1 MFVCESELGASIAK
15 KDEHSAKNKVAL
27 ILALV
32 IDHERDAHVGVGEI
46 GLFLYIL
53 ITFMIDNKRE
63 YKRNFFLRDMS
74 ILLSHTRRQLGRANE
89 DIVPGVYLKEL
100 IDNQTELDIWFEY
113 PTVATRTG
121 PKRVQ
126 NIAWLPPV
134 TTEADDTPDF
144 ELPPM

>member
-1 MFVCESELGASIAK
+1 MNNL
-15 KDEHSAKNKVAL
+15 
-27 ILALV
+27 
-32 IDHERDAHVGVGEI
+32 RDLMNSTFAGEI
-46 GLFLYIL
+46 AEGKHTAIVKNFQYVENESNPDNSYIL
-53 ITFMIDNKRE
+53 ITFLIDGKRD

-134 TTEADDTPDF
+134 TAEADETPDF

>member
-1 MFVCESELGASIAK
+1 MTNL
-15 KDEHSAKNKVAL
+15 
-27 ILALV
+27 
-32 IDHERDAHVGVGEI
+32 RDLMNNTFAGEI
-46 GLFLYIL
+46 AEGKHTAVVKNFQYVENESNPDNSYIL
-53 ITFMIDNKRE
+53 ITFLIDGKRD

-134 TTEADDTPDF
+134 TAEADETPDF

>member
-1 MFVCESELGASIAK
+1 MANSL
-15 KDEHSAKNKVAL
+15 
-27 ILALV
+27 
-32 IDHERDAHVGVGEI
+32 RDLMNNTFAGEI
-46 GLFLYIL
+46 AEGKHTAVVKNFQYVENESNPDNSYIL
-53 ITFMIDNKRE
+53 ITFLIDNKRE

-126 NIAWLPPV
+126 NISWLPPV
-134 TTEADDTPDF
+134 SAEADETPDF

>member
-1 MFVCESELGASIAK
+1 MTNL
-15 KDEHSAKNKVAL
+15 
-27 ILALV
+27 
-32 IDHERDAHVGVGEI
+32 RDLMNNTFAGEI
-46 GLFLYIL
+46 AEGKHTAVVKNFQYVENESNPDNSYIL
-53 ITFMIDNKRE
+53 ITFLIDNKRE

-89 DIVPGVYLKEL
+89 DIVPGIYLKEL

-134 TTEADDTPDF
+134 SAEADETPDF

>member
-1 MFVCESELGASIAK
+1 MNNL
-15 KDEHSAKNKVAL
+15 
-27 ILALV
+27 
-32 IDHERDAHVGVGEI
+32 RDLMNNTFAGEI
-46 GLFLYIL
+46 AEGKHTAVVKSFQYVENESNPDNSYIL
-53 ITFMIDNKRE
+53 ITFLIDNKRD

-89 DIVPGVYLKEL
+89 DIVPGVYLQEL

-134 TTEADDTPDF
+134 TAEADETPDF

>member
-1 MFVCESELGASIAK
+1 MTNSL
-15 KDEHSAKNKVAL
+15 
-27 ILALV
+27 
-32 IDHERDAHVGVGEI
+32 RDLMNNTFAGEI
-46 GLFLYIL
+46 AEGKHTAVVKNFQYVENESNPDNSYIL
-53 ITFMIDNKRE
+53 ITFLIDNKRE

-134 TTEADDTPDF
+134 TAEADETPDF

>member
-1 MFVCESELGASIAK
+1 MNNL
-15 KDEHSAKNKVAL
+15 
-27 ILALV
+27 
-32 IDHERDAHVGVGEI
+32 RDLMNNTFAGEI
-46 GLFLYIL
+46 AEGKHTAVVKNFQYVENESNPDNSYIL
-53 ITFMIDNKRE
+53 ITFLIDGKRD

-89 DIVPGVYLKEL
+89 DIVPGIYLKEL

-126 NIAWLPPV
+126 HIAWLPPV
-134 TTEADDTPDF
+134 SAEADETPDF

>member
-1 MFVCESELGASIAK
+1 MNNL
-15 KDEHSAKNKVAL
+15 
-27 ILALV
+27 
-32 IDHERDAHVGVGEI
+32 RDLMNNTFAGEI
-46 GLFLYIL
+46 AEGKHTAIVKNFQYVENESNPDNSYIL
-53 ITFMIDNKRE
+53 ITFLIDGKRD
-63 YKRNFFLRDMS
+63 YKRNFFLRDMY

-89 DIVPGVYLKEL
+89 DIIPGVYLKEL

-134 TTEADDTPDF
+134 SAEADETPDF

>member
-1 MFVCESELGASIAK
+1 MNNL
-15 KDEHSAKNKVAL
+15 
-27 ILALV
+27 
-32 IDHERDAHVGVGEI
+32 RDLMNNTFAGEI
-46 GLFLYIL
+46 AEGKHTAVVKNFQYVENESNPDNSYIL
-53 ITFMIDNKRE
+53 ITFLIDNKRE

-89 DIVPGVYLKEL
+89 DIIPGVYLKEL

-134 TTEADDTPDF
+134 SAEADETPDF

>member
-1 MFVCESELGASIAK
+1 MNNL
-15 KDEHSAKNKVAL
+15 
-27 ILALV
+27 
-32 IDHERDAHVGVGEI
+32 RDLMNNTFAGEI
-46 GLFLYIL
+46 AEGKHTAVVKNFQYVENESNPDNSYIL
-53 ITFMIDNKRE
+53 ITFLIDGKRD

-134 TTEADDTPDF
+134 TAEADETPDF

>member
-1 MFVCESELGASIAK
+1 MNNL
-15 KDEHSAKNKVAL
+15 
-27 ILALV
+27 
-32 IDHERDAHVGVGEI
+32 RDLMNNTFAGEI
-46 GLFLYIL
+46 AEGKHTAVVKNFQYVENESNPDNSYIL
-53 ITFMIDNKRE
+53 ITFLIDNKRE

-89 DIVPGVYLKEL
+89 DIVPGIYLKEL

-113 PTVATRTG
+113 PIVATRTG

-134 TTEADDTPDF
+134 SAEADETPDF

>member
-1 MFVCESELGASIAK
+1 MNNL
-15 KDEHSAKNKVAL
+15 
-27 ILALV
+27 
-32 IDHERDAHVGVGEI
+32 RDLMNNTFAGEI
-46 GLFLYIL
+46 AEGKHTAIVKNFQYVENESNPDNSYIL
-53 ITFMIDNKRE
+53 ITFLIDGKRD

-134 TTEADDTPDF
+134 TAEADETPDF

>member
-1 MFVCESELGASIAK
+1 MTNSL
-15 KDEHSAKNKVAL
+15 
-27 ILALV
+27 
-32 IDHERDAHVGVGEI
+32 RDLMNNTFAGEI
-46 GLFLYIL
+46 AEGKHTAVVKNFQYVENESNPDNSYIL
-53 ITFMIDNKRE
+53 ITFLIDGKRD

-89 DIVPGVYLKEL
+89 DIVPSIYLKEL

-134 TTEADDTPDF
+134 SAEADETPDF

>member
-1 MFVCESELGASIAK
+1 MNNL
-15 KDEHSAKNKVAL
+15 
-27 ILALV
+27 
-32 IDHERDAHVGVGEI
+32 RDLMNNTFAGEI
-46 GLFLYIL
+46 AEGKHTAVIKNFQYVENESNPDNSYIL
-53 ITFMIDNKRE
+53 ITFLIDNKRE

-74 ILLSHTRRQLGRANE
+74 MLLSHTRRQLGRANE

-134 TTEADDTPDF
+134 TAEADETPDF

>member
-1 MFVCESELGASIAK
+1 MTNL
-15 KDEHSAKNKVAL
+15 
-27 ILALV
+27 
-32 IDHERDAHVGVGEI
+32 RDLMNNTFAGEI
-46 GLFLYIL
+46 AEGKHTAVVKNFQYVENESNPDNSYIL
-53 ITFMIDNKRE
+53 ITFLIDNKRE

-89 DIVPGVYLKEL
+89 DIVPGMYLKEL

-134 TTEADDTPDF
+134 SAEADETPDF

>member
-1 MFVCESELGASIAK
+1 MTNSL
-15 KDEHSAKNKVAL
+15 
-27 ILALV
+27 
-32 IDHERDAHVGVGEI
+32 RDLMNNTFAGEI
-46 GLFLYIL
+46 AEGKHTAVVKNFQYIENESNPDNSYIL
-53 ITFMIDNKRE
+53 ITFLIDGKRD

-134 TTEADDTPDF
+134 TAEADETPDF

>member
-1 MFVCESELGASIAK
+1 MNNLRELMNSTFA
-15 KDEHSAKNKVAL
+15 
-27 ILALV
+27 
-32 IDHERDAHVGVGEI
+32 GEI
-46 GLFLYIL
+46 AEGKHTAIIKNFQYVENESNPDNSYIL
-53 ITFMIDNKRE
+53 ITFMIDGKRD

-134 TTEADDTPDF
+134 SAEADETPDF

>member
-1 MFVCESELGASIAK
+1 MNNL
-15 KDEHSAKNKVAL
+15 
-27 ILALV
+27 
-32 IDHERDAHVGVGEI
+32 RDLMNNTFAGEI
-46 GLFLYIL
+46 AEGKHTAIVKNFQYVENESNPDNSYIL
-53 ITFMIDNKRE
+53 ITFLIDNKRE

-89 DIVPGVYLKEL
+89 DIVPGVYPKEL

-126 NIAWLPPV
+126 NIAWLPPISA
-134 TTEADDTPDF
+134 EADETPDF

>member
-1 MFVCESELGASIAK
+1 MNNL
-15 KDEHSAKNKVAL
+15 
-27 ILALV
+27 
-32 IDHERDAHVGVGEI
+32 RDLMNNTFAGEI
-46 GLFLYIL
+46 AEGKHTAIVKDFQYVENESNPDNSYIL
-53 ITFMIDNKRE
+53 ITFLIDGKRD

-134 TTEADDTPDF
+134 SAEADETPDF

>member
-1 MFVCESELGASIAK
+1 MNNL
-15 KDEHSAKNKVAL
+15 
-27 ILALV
+27 
-32 IDHERDAHVGVGEI
+32 RDLMNNTFAGEI
-46 GLFLYIL
+46 AEGKHTAVVKNFQYIENESNPDNSYIL
-53 ITFMIDNKRE
+53 ITFLIDGKRD

-134 TTEADDTPDF
+134 QELGNATPDF
-144 ELPPM
+144 EMPPM

>member
-1 MFVCESELGASIAK
+1 MTNAL
-15 KDEHSAKNKVAL
+15 KNLMNNTFA
-27 ILALV
+27 
-32 IDHERDAHVGVGEI
+32 GEI
-46 GLFLYIL
+46 AEGKHTAVVKNFQYVENESNPDNSYIL
-53 ITFMIDNKRE
+53 ITFLIDNKRE

-134 TTEADDTPDF
+134 SAEADETPDF

>member
-1 MFVCESELGASIAK
+1 MTNSL
-15 KDEHSAKNKVAL
+15 
-27 ILALV
+27 
-32 IDHERDAHVGVGEI
+32 RDLMNNTFAGEI
-46 GLFLYIL
+46 AEGKHTAVVKNFQYVENESNPDNSYIL
-53 ITFMIDNKRE
+53 ITFLIDNKRD

-134 TTEADDTPDF
+134 SAEADETPDS

>member
-1 MFVCESELGASIAK
+1 MTNSL
-15 KDEHSAKNKVAL
+15 
-27 ILALV
+27 
-32 IDHERDAHVGVGEI
+32 RDLMNNTFAGEI
-46 GLFLYIL
+46 AEGKHTAVVKNFQYVENESNPDNSYIL
-53 ITFMIDNKRE
+53 ITFLIDNKRE

-89 DIVPGVYLKEL
+89 DIVPGKYLNEL

-134 TTEADDTPDF
+134 SAEADETPDF

>member
-1 MFVCESELGASIAK
+1 MTNL
-15 KDEHSAKNKVAL
+15 
-27 ILALV
+27 
-32 IDHERDAHVGVGEI
+32 RDLMNNTFAGEI
-46 GLFLYIL
+46 AEGKHTAVVKNFQYVENESNPDNSYIL
-53 ITFMIDNKRE
+53 ITFLIDNKRE

-89 DIVPGVYLKEL
+89 DIVPGVYLEEL

-134 TTEADDTPDF
+134 SAETDETPDF

>member
-1 MFVCESELGASIAK
+1 MTNSLRNLMNNTFA
-15 KDEHSAKNKVAL
+15 
-27 ILALV
+27 
-32 IDHERDAHVGVGEI
+32 GEI
-46 GLFLYIL
+46 AEGKHTAIVKNFQYVENESNPDNSYIL
-53 ITFMIDNKRE
+53 ITFLIDNKRE

-134 TTEADDTPDF
+134 SAEADETPDF

>member
-1 MFVCESELGASIAK
+1 MTNSL
-15 KDEHSAKNKVAL
+15 
-27 ILALV
+27 
-32 IDHERDAHVGVGEI
+32 RDLMNNTFAGEI
-46 GLFLYIL
+46 AEGKHTAIVKSFQYVENESNPDNSYIL
-53 ITFMIDNKRE
+53 ITFLIDGKRD

-89 DIVPGVYLKEL
+89 DIVPGVYLQEL

-134 TTEADDTPDF
+134 TAEADETPDF

>member
-1 MFVCESELGASIAK
+1 MNNL
-15 KDEHSAKNKVAL
+15 
-27 ILALV
+27 
-32 IDHERDAHVGVGEI
+32 RDLMNNTFAGEI
-46 GLFLYIL
+46 AEGKHTAVVKNFQYVENESNPDNSYIL
-53 ITFMIDNKRE
+53 ITFLIDNKRE

-100 IDNQTELDIWFEY
+100 IDNQTALDIWFEY

-126 NIAWLPPV
+126 NIAWLPPISA
-134 TTEADDTPDF
+134 EADETPDF

>member
-1 MFVCESELGASIAK
+1 MTNSL
-15 KDEHSAKNKVAL
+15 
-27 ILALV
+27 
-32 IDHERDAHVGVGEI
+32 RDLMNNTFAGEI
-46 GLFLYIL
+46 AEGKHTAVVKNFQYIENESNPDNSYIL
-53 ITFMIDNKRE
+53 ITFLIDGKRD

-134 TTEADDTPDF
+134 SAEADETPDF

>member
-1 MFVCESELGASIAK
+1 MNNL
-15 KDEHSAKNKVAL
+15 
-27 ILALV
+27 
-32 IDHERDAHVGVGEI
+32 RDLMNNTFAGEI
-46 GLFLYIL
+46 AEGKHTAIVKNFQYVENESNPDNSYIL
-53 ITFMIDNKRE
+53 ITFLIDNKRE

-134 TTEADDTPDF
+134 SAEADETPDF

>member
-1 MFVCESELGASIAK
+1 MNNLRELMNSTFA
-15 KDEHSAKNKVAL
+15 
-27 ILALV
+27 
-32 IDHERDAHVGVGEI
+32 GEI
-46 GLFLYIL
+46 AEGKHTAIVKNFQYVENESNPDNSYIL
-53 ITFMIDNKRE
+53 ITFLIDNKRE

-134 TTEADDTPDF
+134 SAEADETPDF
-144 ELPPM
+144 DMPPM

>member
-1 MFVCESELGASIAK
+1 MTNSL
-15 KDEHSAKNKVAL
+15 
-27 ILALV
+27 
-32 IDHERDAHVGVGEI
+32 RDLMNNTFAGEI
-46 GLFLYIL
+46 AEGKHTAVVKNFQYVENESNPDNSYIL
-53 ITFMIDNKRE
+53 ITFLIDNKRE

-89 DIVPGVYLKEL
+89 DIVPGIYLKEL

-134 TTEADDTPDF
+134 SAEPDETPDF